1 MRHAAASGVI
11 VFGMDGVRLDI
22 LREVGT
28 PNIDA
33 IAAAGFLGPFD
44 ASRQAPSGWALDGA
58 PLHR

>member
-1 MRHAAASGVI
+1 
-11 VFGMDGVRLDI
+11 MDGVRLDI

-33 IAAAGFLGPFD
+33 IAAAGSLGPFD